1 MAFLSFQ
8 LFLISSSQCGSH
20 RYLQTLSLGSLSLC
34 TESSINVNGAF
45 LLKDRIG
52 RSQFEIPDEQV
63 SAERMGVN
71 GLRKQHTREMR
82 CPGRSGSRH
91 NGKTAALTAEPFQLH
106 TIGAMDLIQPSMLN
120 PEKIGEKQSKLE
132 LYSECRGTANGELS
146 LKGMNAVIQQR
157 SQNWR
162 ICLVNLPWKDS
173 LGIEPLLT
181 TKIVFKL
188 PPLEF

>member
-1 MAFLSFQ
+1 M
-8 LFLISSSQCGSH
+8 GS
-20 RYLQTLSLGSLSLC
+20 
-34 TESSINVNGAF
+34 E
-45 LLKDRIG
+45 
-52 RSQFEIPDEQV
+52 
-63 SAERMGVN
+63 
-71 GLRKQHTREMR
+71 REMR
-82 CPGRSGSRH
+82 CPGHSGSRH

-132 LYSECRGTANGELS
+132 LNSNCRGTANGELS

-157 SQNWR
+157 RQNWR
-162 ICLVNLPWKDS
+162 ICLVNSPWKDS

-188 PPLEF
+188 PPLEFWKNLVYTWYFINIFLCVSMYKKHITWHIS